1 MMAEVC
7 LSEEGTLKTDI
18 AIGTANF
25 APGLRLP
32 VELAY
37 RSASE
42 SSGMFGYGWSCPQL
56 ESSAKWDKDGL
67 LWTTPW
73 NLQGQAPR
81 TLVK

>member
-1 MMAEVC
+1 

>member
-32 VELAY
+32 VELVY

-42 SSGMFGYGWSCPQL
+42 ASGMFGHG
-56 ESSAKWDKDGL
+56 
-67 LWTTPW
+67 
-73 NLQGQAPR
+73 
-81 TLVK
+81 